1 LLLIYSL
8 KLKTMTLF
16 FPCNVVRIKGQM
28 RLRELKSAR
37 KADHRGGSI
46 CIMFQGYCFTANE
59 LKVDGI
65 IGESDYND

>member
-1 LLLIYSL
+1 
-8 KLKTMTLF
+8 M
-16 FPCNVVRIKGQM
+16 RIKGQM

-65 IGESDYND
+65 IGESDYYIVSDFCWDFFFSFRLLSVR